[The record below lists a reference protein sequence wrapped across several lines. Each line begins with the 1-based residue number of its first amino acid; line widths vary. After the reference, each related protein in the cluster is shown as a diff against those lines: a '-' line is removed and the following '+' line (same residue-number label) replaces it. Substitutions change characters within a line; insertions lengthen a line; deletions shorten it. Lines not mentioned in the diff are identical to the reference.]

1 MDFTDI
7 LSNIFV
13 STKNKKETLKPE
25 IDLKKEIV
33 SIKKEIKQVQ
43 ENKQQKEEEKKE
55 KKDKDYTHKYSISEI
70 KSNESYERSYERS
83 YKSSKRSNE
92 TKRKSESE
100 KRSESERSEKRS
112 ESERS
117 ESERSE
123 SERSESER
131 SESERSESEK
141 VISEVDKYNL
151 RKLILKASEF
161 YKRNIFIINSDETSN
176 VKILGE
182 LLEKLNNMKDV
193 FEIYD
198 KNMSVYTFT
207 ENKKNYK
214 MILLENPYLNFEFN
228 FKNTLKNVKFTDT
241 KKHIVIIDFNLISDL
256 DKILDENLL
265 EQNIHLIVLFNSYTL
280 SPALIDLYKFDKNAL
295 IINKKDTLKSIQKR
309 FFSKVIKHIV
319 KDPLL
324 DKETYSELITDE
336 DIDVKNIIIKN
347 GELRYN

>member
-13 STKNKKETLKPE
+13 STKNKKTQ
-25 IDLKKEIV
+25 DFKKEII
-33 SIKKEIKQVQ
+33 SIKQEIKQVQ
-43 ENKQQKEEEKKE
+43 ENKELEREKE
-55 KKDKDYTHKYSISEI
+55 KEDKDYTHKYSISEF
-70 KSNESYERSYERS
+70 KSER
-83 YKSSKRSNE
+83 
-92 TKRKSESE
+92 SESE
-100 KRSESERSEKRS
+100 KHKSESYEDSSESDKKR
-112 ESERS
+112 SERS

-123 SERSESER
+123 RGSESESER
-131 SESERSESEK
+131 RESVKSESVKSESEK
-141 VISEVDKYNL
+141 VASEVKKYNL

-161 YKRNIFIINSDETSN
+161 YKRNIFIINSDETN
-176 VKILGE
+176 NLKILSD

-193 FEIYD
+193 FDIYD
-198 KNMSVYTFT
+198 KNMTVYTFT

-214 MILLENPYLNFEFN
+214 MMLLENPYLNFEFN
-228 FKNTLKNVKFTDT
+228 FKNTLKNTKFTDD
-241 KKHIVIIDFNLISDL
+241 KKHLVIIDFNLISDL

-265 EQNIHLIVLFNSYTL
+265 EQNVHLIVLFNSYTL

-309 FFSKVIKHIV
+309 FFSKVIKYIV

-324 DKETYSELITDE
+324 DKDTYTELITDE
-336 DIDVKNIIIKN
+336 DLDVKNIIIKN